1 MTAQQLPD
9 AQAELKDLPHRP
21 ASDMK
26 RWREVMVENAG
37 KPVLITNHGVPQAV
51 VLPVAT
57 YVQLLQSAQGSNPL
71 QALQQQFDDR
81 LACLDR
87 HDSMQRVQSAFDA
100 TPEEIGKM
108 ATSPLFPA

>member
-9 AQAELKDLPHRP
+9 GQGELKDLPHRP

-26 RWREVMVENAG
+26 RWREVMAENAG
-37 KPVLITNHGVPQAV
+37 KPVVITNHGAPQAV

-57 YVQLLQSAQGSNPL
+57 YIQLVRSAQESSPL
-71 QALQQQFDDR
+71 LTLQQQFDDR
-81 LACLDR
+81 LSSLDR